1 MSRPPEEKVVVGYL
15 SPSTRHSAF
24 CESLLDLIVYD
35 VAFHQRIVNG
45 GGRISI
51 QAGANLA
58 GPRNSLVRRFL
69 EYGKADW
76 LLMLDSDMTFTPDLC
91 ERLLEFADPEQA
103 PIVGGLCFGFDDK
116 GEIQPTLFGLVGEE
130 DDPKVIRYHEW
141 PPDAMFQVAAT
152 GAACLLIHKT
162 VFERIRDVQPPS
174 RNGRPGFNDAFPW
187 FQETEHDGGPVS
199 EDITF
204 CWRAVQCGIPIYVN
218 TAVQLGHIKD
228 RELTM
233 DAYFAQ
239 RGMLKEIT
247 P

>member
-1 MSRPPEEKVVVGYL
+1 MSRPVEEKVVVGYL
-15 SPSTRHSAF
+15 SPTMRHAAF
-24 CESLLDLIVYD
+24 CEALLDLIVYD
-35 VAFHQRIVNG
+35 VAFHKRIVNG

-76 LLMLDSDMTFTPDLC
+76 MLMLDTDMTFQPDLV
-91 ERLLEFADPEQA
+91 EKLLEFADPEKA

-116 GEIQPTLFGLVGEE
+116 GEIQPTLFGLVGDEAN
-130 DDPKVIRYHEW
+130 PQVIRYHEW
-141 PPDAMFQVAAT
+141 PPESMFQVAAT
-152 GAACLLIHKT
+152 GAACLLIHKS
-162 VFERIRDVQPPS
+162 VFERIRDVKLPS
-174 RNGRPGFNDAFPW
+174 RNGKTGFNDAFPW

-204 CWRAVQCGIPIYVN
+204 CWRAYQADIPVFVN
-218 TAVQLGHIKD
+218 TGVQLGHIKD

-233 DAYFAQ
+233 DAYLAQ